1 MPSAPGEKLSAHSAT
16 PQLIGDSGQ
25 FEPEVAKDNAQ
36 VQGSIIHSGRAF
48 LFIAPEMRCLNIVRM
63 VISPRPSHSLGIL
76 VVWHDVVVIRELLV
90 ADGADAVLFGDFPL
104 QKFPHF
110 RGGSEFAIPSR
121 VVRIINAPNTRL

>member
-48 LFIAPEMRCLNIVRM
+48 LFIAPEMRCLD
-63 VISPRPSHSLGIL
+63 
-76 VVWHDVVVIRELLV
+76 VVWVIIPPRSSHPFGISVCDLEHNFAVWQGYALNDVDHL
-90 ADGADAVLFGDFPL
+90 DDCVLHFSFGDPA
-104 QKFPHF
+104 H
-110 RGGSEFAIPSR
+110 
-121 VVRIINAPNTRL
+121 